1 MQVRARNSGAHHRS
15 GAGYGLKIR
24 VEDRDSIFE
33 PAWTDIVLTIPGEGE
48 VTAGRPVAH
57 VRTVIRS
64 PGRLKMLRI
73 SDGSS
78 PVLPNQCGTWVLNSA
93 TSPGPSTQSWSPTT
107 RCRWPD
113 RT

>member
-1 MQVRARNSGAHHRS
+1 MHVRAWNNGAHHRIRRRIR
-15 GAGYGLKIR
+15 AEDR